1 MTAKEMTFYLSEA
14 FPEKVQIETASD
26 KRLFVRVKPEDLRE
40 VIRYVFEKR
49 KARLSTATGMEV
61 REGIEVMYHFSFN
74 GFPLITTI
82 RVTTPKHMPE
92 LDSVQDILKG
102 AYWIEREIH
111 DFLGVVFKGHPK
123 LKRLFK
129 ARSIPEDV
137 YPLRKDFN
145 LEKFRENKGKA

>member
-1 MTAKEMTFYLSEA
+1 MTASKMKFYLSET
-14 FPEKVQIETASD
+14 FPEKLQFEAASY
-26 KRLFVRVKPEDLRE
+26 KRLYVGMKPEDLRE

-49 KARLSTATGMEV
+49 EGRLSTATGIDT

-111 DFLGVVFKGHPK
+111 DFFGVFFKGHPK

-129 ARSIPEDV
+129 AGNVPEKV
-137 YPLRKDFN
+137 YPLRKDFD
-145 LEKFRENKGKA
+145 LKKFRENKSDA

>member
-1 MTAKEMTFYLSEA
+1 MTAKEMTFYLSET

-26 KRLFVRVKPEDLRE
+26 KRLFVRVQPEDLRE
-40 VIRYVFEKR
+40 VIRYVFEER

-61 REGIEVMYHFSFN
+61 RDGIEVLYHFAFN

-102 AYWIEREIH
+102 AYWIEREIY
-111 DFLGVVFKGHPK
+111 DFFGVVFKGHPK

-129 ARSIPEDV
+129 ARNVPEDV
-137 YPLRKDFN
+137 YPLRKDFD
-145 LEKFRENKGKA
+145 LKKFRESIGEA

>member
-1 MTAKEMTFYLSEA
+1 MTATEMVFYLSQTFHQKMRFEA
-14 FPEKVQIETASD
+14 TSE
-26 KRLFVRVKPEDLRE
+26 KRLYVRVQPEDLRE
-40 VIRYVFEKR
+40 GIRYVFEDR
-49 KARLSTATGMEV
+49 EGRLSTATGIDT

-111 DFLGVVFKGHPK
+111 DFFGVVFKGHPK

-129 ARSIPEDV
+129 SRDIPENI
-137 YPLRKDFN
+137 YPLRKDFE
-145 LEKFRENKGKA
+145 LEKFRENKDEA

>member
-1 MTAKEMTFYLSEA
+1 MTAKEMIFYLSET

-26 KRLFVRVKPEDLRE
+26 KRLYVRVQPEDLRE

-61 REGIEVMYHFSFN
+61 RGGIEVLYHFSFN

-82 RVTTPKHMPE
+82 RVTTPKHLPE

-111 DFLGVVFKGHPK
+111 DFFGVVFKGHPK

-129 ARSIPEDV
+129 ARNIPEDV
-137 YPLRKDFN
+137 YPLRKDFD
-145 LEKFRENKGKA
+145 LKKFRESIGEA

>member
-1 MTAKEMTFYLSEA
+1 MTAKEMIFYLSET

-26 KRLFVRVKPEDLRE
+26 KRLYVRVQPEDLRE
-40 VIRYVFEKR
+40 VIRYVFEER

-82 RVTTPKHMPE
+82 RVTTPKHLPE

-111 DFLGVVFKGHPK
+111 DFFGVVFKGHPK

-129 ARSIPEDV
+129 ARNIPEDV
-137 YPLRKDFN
+137 YPLRKDFD
-145 LEKFRENKGKA
+145 LKKFRESIGEA

>member
-1 MTAKEMTFYLSEA
+1 MTATEMVFYLSET
-14 FPEKVQIETASD
+14 FHQKVRFEVASD
-26 KRLFVRVKPEDLRE
+26 KRLYVRVQPEDLRE
-40 VIRYVFEKR
+40 VVRYVFEQR
-49 KARLSTATGMEV
+49 KGRLSTATGIDT

-82 RVTTPKHMPE
+82 RATTPKHMPE

-123 LKRLFK
+123 LERLLK
-129 ARSIPEDV
+129 ARNIPENI
-137 YPLRKDFN
+137 YPLRKDFD
-145 LEKFRENKGKA
+145 LKKFRENIGEA

>member
-1 MTAKEMTFYLSEA
+1 MTAKEMTFYLSET

-26 KRLFVRVKPEDLRE
+26 KRLFVRVQPENLRE
-40 VIRYVFEKR
+40 VIRYLFEER
-49 KARLSTATGMEV
+49 KARLSTATGIEV

-74 GFPLITTI
+74 GFPLVATI

-111 DFLGVVFKGHPK
+111 DFFGVVFKGHPK

-129 ARSIPEDV
+129 ARNIPEDV
-137 YPLRKDFN
+137 YPFRKDFD
-145 LEKFRENKGKA
+145 LEKFRESIGEA

>member
-1 MTAKEMTFYLSEA
+1 MTAKEMMFHLSET
-14 FPEKVQIETASD
+14 FPEKLRFEVASD
-26 KRLFVRVKPEDLRE
+26 KRLYVRVQPEDLCE
-40 VIRYVFEKR
+40 VVRYVYKEK
-49 KARLSTATGMEV
+49 KGRLSTATGIDT

-111 DFLGVVFKGHPK
+111 DFLGVFFKGHPK

-129 ARSIPEDV
+129 ARNIPENI
-137 YPLRKDFN
+137 YPLRKDFDI
-145 LEKFRENKGKA
+145 EKFRENRGDA